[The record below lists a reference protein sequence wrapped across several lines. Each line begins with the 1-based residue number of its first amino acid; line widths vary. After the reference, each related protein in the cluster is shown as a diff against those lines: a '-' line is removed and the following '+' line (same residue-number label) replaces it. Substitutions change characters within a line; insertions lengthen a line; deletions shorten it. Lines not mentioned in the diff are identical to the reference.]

1 MRSKK
6 KRRIV
11 RIKGNPINFNIG
23 LIIFILIFVYL
34 GISCFLYLTREKIA
48 IYEVV
53 KGESEELPGISVTGI
68 ALRTEQITTASAT
81 GYINYYV
88 KDGSRVAVNE
98 TVYTVDE
105 SGSFSE
111 LLKEAALNDNTLTNE
126 NVTEI
131 KKDITSFI
139 SDYNRNNFENTYNF
153 KYDLNSTLIECV
165 NLNAL
170 DTINQSLIESGS
182 STLNLN
188 KATVSGIIEFYTD
201 GMENLTADKITKE
214 YFNQSNY
221 HRDTIDRDKPTESGS
236 PIYKT
241 VTDES
246 WQIVIPLT
254 DEEFEAYS
262 AVDVVNIVFPSEKIS
277 TSAYF
282 SLITNGSEHYGV
294 IDLKRYMIQ
303 FAGKRYVDIKIQAD
317 TKSGL
322 KVPKSAITEKEF
334 FTIPTDYVT
343 IGGDS
348 KDSGIMVEQIDD
360 NGESLANFTI
370 VDIIASDDT
379 TCYIESDKI
388 SSGTILIQP
397 DTKARYK
404 IDGTTK
410 LQGVYNV
417 NTGLASFRYVK
428 ILSEKN
434 GYYIVESGTKYGLQV
449 YDQIVLNAAL
459 VKENQI
465 IFR

>member
-6 KRRIV
+6 NKRII
-11 RIKGNPINFNIG
+11 RIKGNPINVNIG
-23 LIIFILIFVYL
+23 LIIFILVFAYL
-34 GISCFLYLTREKIA
+34 GISCFLYMHREKIA

-53 KGESEELPGISVTGI
+53 KGESEKLPGITTTGI
-68 ALRTEQITTASAT
+68 ALRTEEIATASST

-88 KDGSRVAVNE
+88 KDGSRVAINE
-98 TVYTVDE
+98 TIYTVDE

-111 LLKEAALNDNTLTNE
+111 LLKEAALNDHTLTNE
-126 NVTEI
+126 NITEI

-139 SDYNRNNFENTYNF
+139 SDYDRNSFENTYDF

-165 NLNAL
+165 NLNSL
-170 DTINQSLIESGS
+170 DTINQSLIESGN

-188 KATVSGIIEFYTD
+188 TATVSGIIEFYTD
-201 GMENLTADKITKE
+201 GMENLTEERITKE
-214 YFNQSNY
+214 YFNQTNY
-221 HRDTIDRDKPTESGS
+221 HKNTIDRDKPTEAGS

-246 WQIVIPLT
+246 WKIVVPLSE
-254 DEEFEAYS
+254 EEFEAYNG
-262 AVDVVNIVFPSEKIS
+262 VDVVNIVFPSEKIS

-282 SLITNGSEHYGV
+282 SLITNGSEHYG
-294 IDLKRYMIQ
+294 ILGLKRYMIQ
-303 FAGKRYVDIKIQAD
+303 FAGKRYVDVKIEAD
-317 TKSGL
+317 TKTGL

-334 FTIPTDYVT
+334 FTIPSDYIT
-343 IGGDS
+343 TGGDL
-348 KDSGIMVEQIDD
+348 KDSGVLIEQIDD
-360 NGESLANFTI
+360 NGESLASFTA
-370 VDIIASDDT
+370 VDVIASDDT
-379 TCYIESDKI
+379 NCYIESSKI
-388 SSGTILIQP
+388 TSGTIIMKQ
-397 DTKARYK
+397 DSNERYK
-404 IDGTTK
+404 VEGTSK

-449 YDQIVLNAAL
+449 YDQIVLNSSL